1 MDSELEFQL
10 IFFIATES
18 FATALCDY
26 KNLPTPRKYA
36 SMTVLD
42 GAIYIFGG
50 LGYTSL
56 GDCHKINVSL
66 PSTQTTSTVP
76 ATVPVTVKSLS
87 IPSFVPSL
95 YGATFTVSPLN
106 NVHLI
111 LVGGLSDETSPNKHI
126 FTFST
131 TNSEWHG
138 PFTLSQCPTA
148 RWYHQS
154 CTIGRQMF
162 VFGGLSETENDG
174 LNDLWMIGGTLC

>member
-1 MDSELEFQL
+1 MV
-10 IFFIATES
+10 ATES

-26 KNLPTPRKYA
+26 KNLPTPRQYA
-36 SMTVLD
+36 SIAVLD
-42 GAIYIFGG
+42 GSIYIFGG

-66 PSTQTTSTVP
+66 PSITTSTVP

-87 IPSFVPSL
+87 VPSFVPPL
-95 YGATFTVSPLN
+95 YGATLTVSPVN
-106 NVHLI
+106 NTQLM
-111 LVGGLSDETSPNKHI
+111 LVGGLLNETSPNKHI

-131 TNSEWHG
+131 TSSEWHD

-154 CTIGRQMF
+154 CTVGRQMF

-174 LNDLWMIGGTLC
+174 LNDLWIVGGSLKHITMIINLH